1 MNFGI
6 AYGIVLLIAF
16 VVVWIGPSQYTKILF
31 LFSDILVALPAF
43 FIKISPFIYWD
54 NIKFANLLNII
65 RSYNEGGI
73 GNGLTWALHYSLYS
87 SQPLVAFYIWLF
99 SLFQQNGF
107 FFFTTTF
114 LFLFSISLM
123 MLKIIKYFKLNKN
136 IAIIVQT
143 IILMIFNLF
152 YEIEG
157 VRNFL
162 AFGIFSTALFID
174 LNTREKRW
182 KIPCFLFYIIAYM
195 FHPAVLPFV
204 AFRLIL
210 LFKNRFIFF
219 VLSILSLTYTPFLN
233 IILSV
238 FQRISFL
245 AQFDDK
251 AQVYLYGQSNYNSFA
266 STGEILITSI
276 VLLSLI
282 LELILL
288 KNIKSSEYLSS
299 DFYKFYIVAML
310 FTLGSFFSTQVYL
323 RSIMLILF
331 LSAPIK
337 SILFSS
343 LGESTSKYNGIVL
356 LYRMFTILLAIV
368 MFMWW
373 YKWTYTSVFL

>member
-1 MNFGI
+1 
-6 AYGIVLLIAF
+6 
-16 VVVWIGPSQYTKILF
+16 
-31 LFSDILVALPAF
+31 
-43 FIKISPFIYWD
+43 
-54 NIKFANLLNII
+54 
-65 RSYNEGGI
+65 
-73 GNGLTWALHYSLYS
+73 
-87 SQPLVAFYIWLF
+87 
-99 SLFQQNGF
+99 
-107 FFFTTTF
+107 
-114 LFLFSISLM
+114 
-123 MLKIIKYFKLNKN
+123 
-136 IAIIVQT
+136 
-143 IILMIFNLF
+143 MIFNLF

-195 FHPAVLPFV
+195 FHPAVLPFI

-245 AQFDDK
+245 AQFNDK

-266 STGEILITSI
+266 SAGEILITSI